1 MSAVYERTDEII
13 GTRFRVLVD
22 EGVDRSDGH
31 AVIWIGNETI
41 GRAKSLTEVGVP
53 VEALPGLIAE
63 LQRVL
68 DRRAGR
74 TES

>member
-1 MSAVYERTDEII
+1 MSAVYDTVKDSGLHMRI
-13 GTRFRVLVD
+13 LVD
-22 EGVDRSDGH
+22 EGTDRSDGTP
-31 AVIWIGNETI
+31 AVWIGNEVAAGKAT
-41 GRAKSLTEVGVP
+41 RLTEVAVP

-74 TES
+74 G